1 MNRFC
6 YYNGAIVE
14 LGEVKISPYDLG
26 FMRGYGI
33 FDAMRTINGTLFCFD
48 EHWDKFEK
56 SAQDLGLKLPIAKN
70 DFREAVDVLL
80 KKNNLKEGA
89 IKTILTGGESDN
101 GFNKLENST
110 LLILVDDLNKFL
122 VAPKFYEKGW
132 KIIFLE
138 SQRFL
143 PEIKTLNYL
152 IPIKNQ
158 NNKIAREAQE
168 IVYKKDGK
176 ILECSTS
183 NIFMI
188 KDGVIITPRENVF
201 LGTIRNLV
209 VKIAK
214 NNGFEV
220 EERDIT
226 MDEFLL
232 ADEVFLTAT
241 YKKIIPVV
249 NVDDTL
255 VKNGQVGEKTKEL
268 IKLLD
273 EFIKNYSQEI
283 K

>member
-56 SAQDLGLKLPIAKN
+56 SAQDLGLRLPITKD

-80 KKNNLKEGA
+80 KKNNLNEGA

-122 VAPKFYEKGW
+122 VVPEFYEKGW

-158 NNKIAREAQE
+158 DNKIARGAQE

-183 NIFMI
+183 NIFMV
-188 KDGVIITPRENVF
+188 KDGVVVTPREDIF
-201 LGTIRNLV
+201 LGTVRNLV
-209 VKIAK
+209 VKIAR

-249 NVDDTL
+249 DVDGTM

-268 IKLLD
+268 MRLLN
-273 EFIKNYSQEI
+273 EFIENYS
-283 K
+283 